1 MPDRCACGTLGP
13 APRPCDPRLG
23 PLAGNGTVWVR
34 ATDGDAA
41 SRVLVVYLLDF
52 TYFYL
57 YLVRCVQVVT
67 RYGTVALPSA
77 RALGA
82 RGHPRQVKG
91 GVSFSCFTG
100 IFDTRDVRM
109 NRVKASART
118 TGPPAACRAILIS
131 PPPRAP
137 RDGSRLRA
145 LDSLGHLHH
154 RVAVG
159 WPRVIPALRPFAR
172 SRLHGGAAAW
182 RKAALPRRDDFLAA
196 HRAEVIHGIAEQRV
210 LVAIETVQGEAQ
222 TRE

>member
-1 MPDRCACGTLGP
+1 
-13 APRPCDPRLG
+13 
-23 PLAGNGTVWVR
+23 VWVR
-34 ATDGDAA
+34 ATDAA
-41 SRVLVVYLLDF
+41 SRVLVVPSR
-52 TYFYL
+52 L
-57 YLVRCVQVVT
+57 YLFLLVPCSFCT
-67 RYGTVALPSA
+67 SCYTLRYCSSA
-77 RALGA
+77 VCA
-82 RGHPRQVKG
+82 RGAAGGGQEGRPRQVKG

-100 IFDTRDVRM
+100 IFDTKDVRM
-109 NRVKASART
+109 NRVKSSART
-118 TGPPAACRAILIS
+118 TGPPAACRALLTS